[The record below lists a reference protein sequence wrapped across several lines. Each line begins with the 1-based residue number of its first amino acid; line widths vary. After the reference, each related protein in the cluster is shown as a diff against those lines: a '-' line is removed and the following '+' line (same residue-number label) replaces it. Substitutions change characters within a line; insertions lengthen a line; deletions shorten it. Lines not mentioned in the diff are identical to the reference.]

1 MGTDTNLIKTFAK
14 QGLKALLTIS
24 IFTIV
29 GIFINWLLL
38 LFMIPELRILFDA
51 SAASAGHAGGVGAVL
66 SALISV
72 VLNWKASLL
81 FLTFFIIFPFLHFL
95 FAKKYAISIAITSLL
110 KEKKSQF
117 VEYIMQK
124 FFDRLHSKLEWLD
137 TLNSSSLLK
146 AVNEYL
152 PSYLVKLEGMPFI
165 IRVIV
170 KIFLARIDF
179 LGIVS
184 GVLTE
189 EGKIDISQEE
199 ITDKIT
205 RKVNTVLDE
214 KVFSPSIQANLIL
227 SGVNIFAFIG
237 IKVFI

>member
-81 FLTFFIIFPFLHFL
+81 FLTFFIVFPFLHFL

-110 KEKKSQF
+110 KERKSQF

-137 TLNSSSLLK
+137 KLNSSSALK

-152 PSYLVKLEGMPFI
+152 PIYLKNLEGMPFI
-165 IRVIV
+165 IRLIV
-170 KIFLARIDF
+170 KLFLARIDF

-184 GVLTE
+184 GTINE
-189 EGKIDISQEE
+189 ERLIDISQDELIE
-199 ITDKIT
+199 KIIS
-205 RKVNTVLDE
+205 KVNSILDE
-214 KVFSPSIQANLIL
+214 KIFSPSIQANLIL

>member
-110 KEKKSQF
+110 KERKSQF

-137 TLNSSSLLK
+137 KLNSSSPLK

-152 PSYLVKLEGMPFI
+152 PIYLKNLEGMPFI
-165 IRVIV
+165 IRLIV
-170 KIFLARIDF
+170 KLFLARIDF

-184 GVLTE
+184 GTINE
-189 EGKIDISQEE
+189 ERLIDISQDELIE
-199 ITDKIT
+199 KIIS
-205 RKVNTVLDE
+205 KVNSILDE
-214 KVFSPSIQANLIL
+214 KIFSPSIQANLIL

>member
-110 KEKKSQF
+110 KERKSQF

-137 TLNSSSLLK
+137 KLNSSSPLK

-152 PSYLVKLEGMPFI
+152 PIYLKNLEGMPFI
-165 IRVIV
+165 IRLIV
-170 KIFLARIDF
+170 KLFLARIDF

-184 GVLTE
+184 GTINE
-189 EGKIDISQEE
+189 EGLIDISQDELIE
-199 ITDKIT
+199 KIIS
-205 RKVNTVLDE
+205 KVNSILDE
-214 KVFSPSIQANLIL
+214 KIFSPSIQANLIL

>member
-81 FLTFFIIFPFLHFL
+81 FLTFFIVFPFLHFL

-110 KEKKSQF
+110 KERKSQF

-137 TLNSSSLLK
+137 KLNSSSPLK

-152 PSYLVKLEGMPFI
+152 PIYLKNLEGMPFI
-165 IRVIV
+165 IRLIV
-170 KIFLARIDF
+170 KLFLARIDF

-184 GVLTE
+184 GTINE
-189 EGKIDISQEE
+189 ERLIDISQDELIE
-199 ITDKIT
+199 KIIS
-205 RKVNTVLDE
+205 KVNSILDE
-214 KVFSPSIQANLIL
+214 KIFSPSIQANLIL